1 MGVEIVE
8 PNTCLRGCCRSDS
21 IPLHL
26 PPSSYSLLNPI
37 ARGAESVVYEAVLDG
52 NKVAVKKPIL
62 STSDHIDKFHKELQ
76 MLCKLDH
83 PGIATF
89 VAAHAKPPNYMFF
102 FKFYESLNLAEK
114 LHVEEWNPTFDQVLT
129 ISVQL
134 AKALQHLHKLGIVHR
149 DVKPA
154 NILLDENLRPHL
166 ADFGLAEYK
175 KDLKRVSMENWRS
188 SGKPTG
194 GFHKKNMVGTLIYMA
209 PEILRKEIHNEKS
222 DVYSFGV
229 TINELLTGVVPY
241 TDLRAEAQAHTVLE
255 MNYTEQQLTAA
266 VVSEGLRPALAG
278 HSSSAPTGFPS
289 LIQRCWDANPQN
301 RPSFDDI
308 ILELDPIL
316 ECRKRVE
323 EDEKEKALVEP
334 SIPLGDEG
342 IPSLLAYQKSINW
355 FTEGENLSKRSCLAA
370 DSGVRI
376 WPDPFT
382 DPSAY
387 HPVLSWGS
395 FSTCGRRETM
405 EDTHFLMPHMCSEK
419 DIHVFGIFD
428 GHRGAA
434 AAEFSARAL
443 PGFLQSLGSIKS
455 PSDALLEA
463 FVKTDVAFRN
473 ELDSHRKSKG
483 VIQKD
488 WHPGCTAIVALIV
501 RNKLFVANAGDCRAM
516 LCRAGSACALSKDHV
531 ASCPEE
537 RERIINEGGQVK
549 WQVDTWRVG
558 PAALQVTRSIGDD
571 DLKPTVTAEPEI
583 TETILFVE
591 DEYLVMAS
599 DGLWD
604 VMSNAEIVSIIKDTV
619 KEPGMCSKRLA
630 TEAAERGSKDNIT
643 VIVVFLHPVSTAER
657 IY

>member
-1 MGVEIVE
+1 FVPLFG
-8 PNTCLRGCCRSDS
+8 LSHWLCCCECETELVCIHSVS
-21 IPLHL
+21 
-26 PPSSYSLLNPI
+26 
-37 ARGAESVVYEAVLDG
+37 GAESVVYEAVLDG
-52 NKVAVKKPIL
+52 NKVAMKKPIL

-76 MLCKLDH
+76 MRCKLDH
-83 PGIATF
+83 PGIATL

-154 NILLDENLRPHL
+154 NILVKAIYISLLFCFVLFLIFLWVR
-166 ADFGLAEYK
+166 FC
-175 KDLKRVSMENWRS
+175 VS
-188 SGKPTG
+188 
-194 GFHKKNMVGTLIYMA
+194 
-209 PEILRKEIHNEKS
+209 
-222 DVYSFGV
+222 
-229 TINELLTGVVPY
+229 
-241 TDLRAEAQAHTVLE
+241 
-255 MNYTEQQLTAA
+255 AA
-266 VVSEGLRPALAG
+266 NP

-323 EDEKEKALVEP
+323 EDKKEKALVDP

-355 FTEGENLSKRSCLAA
+355 FTEDENLSKRSCLAA

-395 FSTCGRRETM
+395 FGTCGRRETM
-405 EDTHFLMPHMCSEK
+405 EDTHFLMPHMCGEK

-434 AAEFSARAL
+434 AAEFSAQAL

-516 LCRAGSACALSKDHV
+516 LCRAGSAYALSKDHV

-537 RERIINEGGQVK
+537 RERIISEGGQVK

-558 PAALQVTRSIGDD
+558 PAALQV
-571 DLKPTVTAEPEI
+571 
-583 TETILFVE
+583 F
-591 DEYLVMAS
+591 
-599 DGLWD
+599 
-604 VMSNAEIVSIIKDTV
+604 
-619 KEPGMCSKRLA
+619 
-630 TEAAERGSKDNIT
+630 
-643 VIVVFLHPVSTAER
+643 FLSFA
-657 IY
+657 

>member
-8 PNTCLRGCCRSDS
+8 PNTCIRGCCRSDS

-26 PPSSYSLLNPI
+26 PPSSFSLLNPI

-76 MLCKLDH
+76 MLWNRH
-83 PGIATF
+83 I
-89 VAAHAKPPNYMFF
+89 
-102 FKFYESLNLAEK
+102 EK

-129 ISVQL
+129 ISVYS
-134 AKALQHLHKLGIVHR
+134 KALQHLHKLGIVHR

-154 NILLDENLRPHL
+154 NILLDENLHPHL

-194 GFHKKNMVGTLIYMA
+194 GFHNKNMVGTLIYMA
-209 PEILRKEIHNEKS
+209 PEIFRKEIHNEKS
-222 DVYSFGV
+222 DVYSFGA
-229 TINELLTGVVPY
+229 TIK
-241 TDLRAEAQAHTVLE
+241 DHTVLE

-278 HSSSAPTGFPS
+278 HCSSAPTGFPS

-334 SIPLGDEG
+334 SIPLGAEG
-342 IPSLLAYQKSINW
+342 VPSLLAYQKSINW

-395 FSTCGRRETM
+395 FGTCGRRETM
-405 EDTHFLMPHMCSEK
+405 EDTHFLMPHMCGEK

-443 PGFLQSLGSIKS
+443 PGFLQSLSSIKS
-455 PSDALLEA
+455 PSNGLLEA

-516 LCRAGSACALSKDHV
+516 LCRAGSAYALSKDHV

-537 RERIINEGGQVK
+537 RERIISEGGQVK

-558 PAALQVTRSIGDD
+558 PAALQVMRSIGDD
-571 DLKPTVTAEPEI
+571 DLKPAVTAEPEI

-591 DEYLVMAS
+591 DEYLRW
-599 DGLWD
+599 LWD
-604 VMSNAEIVSIIKDTV
+604 VMSNAKIVCIIKDTV

-630 TEAAERGSKDNIT
+630 TEAAERGSQDNIT